1 MERAP
6 HRIDRHGDL
15 PVAARNATLGDLADI
30 LKTQQARKLDVVAP
44 ATAIRSQAGT
54 WLIDG
59 TDPVLDDDGVTNTAG
74 RYRPTDQ
81 ADGHLAEKLG
91 IPRAYLRRLRAER
104 ADLYDANVNGWL
116 HGTIEPV
123 EPAPIPD
130 DMPEPMRSRLS
141 DVLDGAQPTP
151 DDRSF
156 MVRCFRGDTGDGIA
170 RALLS
175 DRYRIVD
182 HLDVLTAALTG
193 VRAAGGDV
201 QVDTADLTDRKMTV
215 RFTAPQIGALAPD
228 LLDGY
233 RSPFTGAEGAD
244 NPLIFA
250 GLVLSNSETGGGAF
264 SLTPQLIVEVCRNGM
279 TMKRDAL
286 RSVHVGGQL
295 DDGVVRWSEDTQRRN
310 LDLVTAQTRD
320 AVTTFLDVDY
330 VRAKIDELSGR
341 WNAPVD
347 RPEETVRTVVSQLRF
362 GEAAADAILGHF
374 IAGGQPTAGG
384 VVQAVTSY
392 AQTVDDPDAA
402 SDLEAAAVDVLAL
415 AAA

>member
-59 TDPVLDDDGVTNTAG
+59 TDPVLDDDGVTDTAG

-104 ADLYDANVNGWL
+104 ADLYDANVNGLL
-116 HGTIEPV
+116 HGGAWQSIVTRDHGV
-123 EPAPIPD
+123 EPQREHLPTA
-130 DMPEPMRSRLS
+130 
-141 DVLDGAQPTP
+141 TP

-295 DDGVVRWSEDTQRRN
+295 DDGVVRWSDDTQRRN

-330 VRAKIDELSGR
+330 VRAKVDELRDR

-374 IAGGQPTAGG
+374 IAGGQATAGG

-415 AAA
+415 ASA